1 MMKVLIVDDHAVVR
15 HGLKSALQSHG
26 YLAVAEAGSI
36 NEAQA
41 FMTQTNPDAIIVDIN
56 LPDGS
61 GFDLVAWARRVS
73 PKIAI
78 VILTLNDGKDYVRAA
93 KSAGAN
99 AFIVKSAP
107 LSDLIAAL
115 DFALSSPTSFS
126 SKHITPSGVDS
137 GLSAREIDVLLSIS
151 HGLSNTAI
159 ATNLYISV
167 STVKTHVSS
176 ILRKLDADNR
186 VQALT
191 IARERGLLVK

>member
-1 MMKVLIVDDHAVVR
+1 MKVLIVDDHAVVR
-15 HGLKSALQSHG
+15 HGLKSAIQSHG
-26 YLAVAEAGSI
+26 YEVVAEAGSI

-41 FMTQTNPDAIIVDIN
+41 FMAQTNPDAIIVDIN

-61 GFDLVAWARRVS
+61 GFDLVAWCRRIS
-73 PKIAI
+73 PTTAI
-78 VILTLNDGKDYVRAA
+78 VVLTLNDGADYVRAA

-99 AFIVKSAP
+99 AFIVKNAP

-115 DFALSSPTSFS
+115 DFAISSPTSFS
-126 SKHITPSGVDS
+126 SKQICSSGIDS
-137 GLSAREIDVLLSIS
+137 SLSAREIDVLHSIS

-159 ATNLYISV
+159 ATDLYISV

-186 VQALT
+186 VQALS
-191 IARERGLLVK
+191 IARERGLLV

>member
-26 YLAVAEAGSI
+26 YLTVAEAGSI

-41 FMTQTNPDAIIVDIN
+41 FMAQTNPDAIIVDIN

-61 GFDLVAWARRVS
+61 GFDLVTWARKVS

-126 SKHITPSGVDS
+126 SKHITPSGVDF

-191 IARERGLLVK
+191 IARERGLLV

>member
-1 MMKVLIVDDHAVVR
+1 MKVLIVDDHAVVR
-15 HGLKSALQSHG
+15 HGLKSAIEPHG
-26 YLAVAEAGSI
+26 YKVVAEAGSI

-41 FMTQTNPDAIIVDIN
+41 FMAQTNPDAIIVDIN

-61 GFDLVAWARRVS
+61 GFDLVTWSRKVS
-73 PKIAI
+73 PTTAI
-78 VILTLNDGKDYVRAA
+78 VVLTLNEGEEYVRAA
-93 KSAGAN
+93 RSAGAN

-115 DFALSSPTSFS
+115 DFAISSPTSFS
-126 SKHITPSGVDS
+126 SKQISSSDMDS
-137 GLSAREIDVLLSIS
+137 GLSAREIDVLHSIS
-151 HGLSNTAI
+151 HGLSNAAI

-191 IARERGLLVK
+191 IARERGLLV